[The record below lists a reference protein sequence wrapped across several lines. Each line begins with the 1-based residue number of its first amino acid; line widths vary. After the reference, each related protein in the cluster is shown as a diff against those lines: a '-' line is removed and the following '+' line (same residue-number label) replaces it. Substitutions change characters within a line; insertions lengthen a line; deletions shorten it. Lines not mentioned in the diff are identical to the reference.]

1 MNISQVIQNISSL
14 RADEEA
20 EIKRHKFELER
31 IRKEIASMED
41 KKQFL
46 ASDIDIEK
54 VDVARSVIKIYG
66 EFTESGLRSRCVE
79 SAINDIADGCKHLG
93 KEFYGVKIYSGFGE
107 QRSDHPYGYGPRHGS
122 IVFSVGLHNPRQEL
136 TEHERECALYYL
148 INLKKISSAA
158 KAA

>member
-14 RADEEA
+14 RADEES
-20 EIKRHKFELER
+20 EIKRHKSELER
-31 IRKEIASMED
+31 IRKEIANMED
-41 KKQFL
+41 KKQLL
-46 ASDIDIEK
+46 ASDVDIEK
-54 VDVARSVIKIYG
+54 VDVARSVIKIRG
-66 EFTESGLRSRCVE
+66 EFAESRAESLCVGA
-79 SAINDIADGCKHLG
+79 AINDIANGCKHLS
-93 KEFYGVKIYSGFGE
+93 KQFYGVKIYSSFGE
-107 QRSDHPYGYGPRHGS
+107 QRCDCEYGYGPRHGS